1 MLAGPSVE
9 VDVAALAQHPLVL
22 LALSVAATA
31 AGWYLRRWAKARAER
46 DEALRSIQQDLALI
60 VPHFRPPAPGQPN
73 TSVPGRLES
82 LEANARQM
90 REDFLEHMDAEMR
103 KHDDHRRERTED
115 RREFRSAAQRLH
127 DRIDQLFE
135 LIKSAA

>member
-1 MLAGPSVE
+1 MLAGPSFQ
-9 VDVAALAQHPLVL
+9 VDVAAVIEHPAVLLVL
-22 LALSVAATA
+22 SAAVTA
-31 AGWYLRRWAKARAER
+31 VGWGIQRWTRARTER
-46 DEALRSIQQDLALI
+46 TDALRSIQQDLALI
-60 VPHFRPPAPGQPN
+60 APHFRPPEPGQPN

-82 LEANARQM
+82 LEDNARQM
-90 REDFLEHMDAEMR
+90 RADFLEHMDAEMR
-103 KHDDHRRERTED
+103 KHDDHRRARNED